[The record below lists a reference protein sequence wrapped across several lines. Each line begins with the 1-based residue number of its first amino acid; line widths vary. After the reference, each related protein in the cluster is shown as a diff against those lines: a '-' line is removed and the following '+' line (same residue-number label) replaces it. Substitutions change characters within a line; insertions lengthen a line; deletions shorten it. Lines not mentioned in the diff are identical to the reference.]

1 MDRAFIQDAQHDV
14 DRQDRGQDQQ
24 RGGRHGLLELLGCAA
39 EIAMDGGGEMQ
50 IGLGRGDGLRGLV
63 QADAGG
69 RLKLTVAEGSPSVWL
84 TEALVLA
91 EAQCA
96 TEASGSI
103 LAAVVLIALPLAALE
118 PSEALGLLM

>member
-1 MDRAFIQDAQHDV
+1 
-14 DRQDRGQDQQ
+14 
-24 RGGRHGLLELLGCAA
+24 LLELLGCAA